1 MFMQPFKKNPLSNLC
16 TRFLSLFADHG
27 ISQTQIPRFLP
38 QLTLADLGSP
48 DRLLA
53 ALTPQTL
60 DQTAHLFGVNVAWL
74 EGAEDCIYPSLAT
87 YKEPQLLLNHLSKIQ
102 HSDAWANQ
110 VGSPLR
116 ILATTTNLD
125 YRNKGMQE
133 LAPVLV
139 EPIAELGEE
148 TIYRYHVYQDG
159 FDWSHA
165 PARIEL
171 KAIAHAAWMPSHNPI
186 PIYPVSPR
194 QMAELLEGRL
204 IPRHLLKHSLITSP
218 SLEDYVM
225 PAEASVVAKETDE
238 LPAVLAYKAEI
249 GLSFDEPKPE
259 TPVVTPLAAST
270 KPETKPKTEGKRA
283 AATAT
288 WLKIEAAAT
297 AMWATEPALSIADM
311 ARRLKMIPDLGAKAY
326 SEETLRKRI
335 RHLAP
340 EGIRGNSGRKPK
352 QLG

>member
-1 MFMQPFKKNPLSNLC
+1 MQIFKKTPLSNLC
-16 TRFLSLFADHG
+16 TRFLALFADHG
-27 ISQTQIPRFLP
+27 ISPAQIPRVFP
-38 QLTLADLGSP
+38 QLTLADLDSP

-60 DQTAHLFGVNVAWL
+60 DHTAQLFGVNVAWL
-74 EGAEDCIYPSLAT
+74 EGAEDRIYPYLAT

-110 VGSPLR
+110 IGSPLR
-116 ILATTTNLD
+116 ILATTTKLD
-125 YRNKGMQE
+125 YRNESMQE

-171 KAIAHAAWMPSHNPI
+171 KAIAYAAWTATHRPI
-186 PIYPVSPR
+186 PIYLVSR
-194 QMAELLEGRL
+194 GQMDELLEGRL
-204 IPRHLLKHSLITSP
+204 IPRQLLKHSLITSP
-218 SLEDYVM
+218 SLEDYVV
-225 PAEASVVAKETDE
+225 PPEASRVAKEVDE
-238 LPAVLAYKAEI
+238 LPEVLAYKSEI
-249 GLSFDEPKPE
+249 GLSFDKPKPE
-259 TPVVTPLAAST
+259 APVVTPPATSQ
-270 KPETKPKTEGKRA
+270 KPEAKPKADGKRA
-283 AATAT
+283 ASAAT

-297 AMWATEPALSIADM
+297 ALWATEPLPIQDM
-311 ARRLKMIPDLGAKAY
+311 ARRLKMIPDLGAKGF

-340 EGIRGNSGRKPK
+340 EGIRGNSGRKPNK
-352 QLG
+352 SG